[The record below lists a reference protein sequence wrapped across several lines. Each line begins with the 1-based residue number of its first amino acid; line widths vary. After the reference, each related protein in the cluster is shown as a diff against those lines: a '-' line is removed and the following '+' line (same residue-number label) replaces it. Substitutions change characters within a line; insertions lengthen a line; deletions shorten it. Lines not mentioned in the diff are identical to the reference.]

1 VETVHASAFPFIIR
15 VVLMMV
21 GALLLWYAPA
31 SVVGIMLML
40 IGLVCAVAGLTLHV
54 SVVR

>member
-21 GALLLWYAPA
+21 GAFLLWYAPA
-31 SVVGIMLML
+31 SAVGIMLML